1 VALGKWKSL
10 ISKLLNWYLITLRK
24 DQMTYTSL
32 RVTFY
37 PGATS
42 ADGAGL

>member
-1 VALGKWKSL
+1 
-10 ISKLLNWYLITLRK
+10 
-24 DQMTYTSL
+24 MTYTSL